1 LFIAGQKKEP
11 TQCFPFTTSPKPI
24 REASAPCAASR
35 WTLRLACSEE
45 WIAQENGTFEFVVN
59 EKPTFAGI
67 DPYNKL
73 IDRDPAD
80 NLIEAEKQ

>member
-1 LFIAGQKKEP
+1 VLRISYSVFDALIW
-11 TQCFPFTTSPKPI
+11 TTSHSKFESTHRQFGRPVYNTP
-24 REASAPCAASR
+24 SA
-35 WTLRLACSEE
+35 LSEE
-45 WIAQENGTFEFVVN
+45 KSTFEFVAD

-80 NLIEAEKQ
+80 NLIEVEEP